1 MSYILDALRKADQE
15 RSIGDVPDLDTPHWS
30 RRRGSRIRHWVWV
43 AIGLLIINGVLL
55 AFLFNRD
62 DGGESVPEQAQS
74 RPDLRSY
81 APEPRP
87 ALQHEMVAKPEQAKR
102 MPLKPMARPERTVMA
117 RPRQP
122 VPAVVKGPP
131 ASKPA
136 AVVAP
141 RTATVARG
149 NVASAAVTTA
159 PVIQQA
165 EPVQSSA
172 PEIPEW
178 NELSL
183 EFRSGFN
190 PPRLDV
196 HVYDDEPSRRFILVD
211 LQRFVEGDTLDSGA
225 KLEKIQPGSIQLYY
239 QGTRF
244 RYDR

>member
-15 RSIGDVPDLDTPHWS
+15 RTIGNVPDLDTPHWS
-30 RRRGSRIRHWVWV
+30 RRRGSHIRYWVWG

-62 DGGESVPEQAQS
+62 DGGESVAEQVQSKPGLRNYVPQPQSARQPE
-74 RPDLRSY
+74 R
-81 APEPRP
+81 
-87 ALQHEMVAKPEQAKR
+87 VTKPEQAKR
-102 MPLKPMARPERTVMA
+102 IPLKPMARPERNVMA

-122 VPAVVKGPP
+122 VPAVVKERP

-136 AVVAP
+136 SVAH
-141 RTATVARG
+141 G
-149 NVASAAVTTA
+149 NVAPAAVTRV

-165 EPVQSSA
+165 EPVQRSA

-211 LQRFVEGDTLDSGA
+211 LQRFAEGDMLDSGA

>member
-15 RSIGDVPDLDTPHWS
+15 RTIGNVPDLDTPHWS
-30 RRRGSRIRHWVWV
+30 RRRGSRIRYWVWG

-62 DGGESVPEQAQS
+62 DGGESVPEQVQS
-74 RPDLRSY
+74 KPGLRNYVPQPQS
-81 APEPRP
+81 ARQPER
-87 ALQHEMVAKPEQAKR
+87 VTKPEQAKR
-102 MPLKPMARPERTVMA
+102 IPLKPMARPERNVMA

-122 VPAVVKGPP
+122 VPAVVKEQS
-131 ASKPA
+131 ASKAASVAHGNVAPA
-136 AVVAP
+136 AVTRV
-141 RTATVARG
+141 
-149 NVASAAVTTA
+149 

-165 EPVQSSA
+165 EPVQRSA

-211 LQRFVEGDTLDSGA
+211 LKRFAEGDTLDSGA

>member
-30 RRRGSRIRHWVWV
+30 RRRGGRIRYWVWGG
-43 AIGLLIINGVLL
+43 IGLLIINGVLL

-62 DGGESVPEQAQS
+62 DSGESVPEQAQS
-74 RPDLRSY
+74 RPGLRSY
-81 APEPRP
+81 VPQPRP
-87 ALQHEMVAKPEQAKR
+87 ALQPERVARPEPAKR
-102 MPLKPMARPERTVMA
+102 MPLKPMTRPERTVMA

-122 VPAVVKGPP
+122 VPAVVKAPP

-136 AVVAP
+136 TVAP
-141 RTATVARG
+141 G
-149 NVASAAVTTA
+149 NVAPAAVTRV

-165 EPVQSSA
+165 EPVLGGA

-196 HVYDDEPSRRFILVD
+196 HVYDDDPSRRFILVD
-211 LQRFVEGDTLDSGA
+211 LQKFVEGDTLDSGA

>member
-30 RRRGSRIRHWVWV
+30 RRRGGRIRYWVWV
-43 AIGLLIINGVLL
+43 AIGLLIINSVLL

-74 RPDLRSY
+74 RP
-81 APEPRP
+81 EPRP
-87 ALQHEMVAKPEQAKR
+87 ALQHERVAKPEQAKR

-122 VPAVVKGPP
+122 VPVVAKAPP

-136 AVVAP
+136 
-141 RTATVARG
+141 TVAHG
-149 NVASAAVTTA
+149 NVAPAAVTRA
-159 PVIQQA
+159 PLIQQA
-165 EPVQSSA
+165 EPVQRSV
-172 PEIPEW
+172 PDIPEW

-196 HVYDDEPSRRFILVD
+196 HVYDEEPSRRFILVD
-211 LQRFVEGDTLDSGA
+211 LQRFVEGVVLSGDPVP
-225 KLEKIQPGSIQLYY
+225 L
-239 QGTRF
+239 
-244 RYDR
+244 

>member
-1 MSYILDALRKADQE
+1 MSYILDALRKADHE
-15 RSIGDVPDLDTPHWS
+15 RSIGDVPDLDAPHWS
-30 RRRGSRIRHWVWV
+30 RRRGGRMRQWVWA
-43 AIGLLIINGVLL
+43 AIGLLIVNGVLL

-62 DGGESVPEQAQS
+62 GGGEQVPQQAQA
-74 RPDLRSY
+74 RPDMRGYVPQPRS
-81 APEPRP
+81 APQPERATEPG
-87 ALQHEMVAKPEQAKR
+87 QAKR
-102 MPLKPMARPERTVMA
+102 LPLKPMARPERAVMA

-122 VPAVVKGPP
+122 VPAVAKAPP

-136 AVVAP
+136 SVTRGNLAPVAVV
-141 RTATVARG
+141 TAT
-149 NVASAAVTTA
+149 
-159 PVIQQA
+159 
-165 EPVQSSA
+165 PVQSST

-178 NELSL
+178 HDLSL

-211 LQRFVEGDTLDSGA
+211 LQRFVEGDMLDSGA

-244 RYDR
+244 RYAR